1 MARKTS
7 SQKDDARA
15 WELLIKHG
23 GKGACQRWEGRHMVR
38 VDLLLEV
45 EDARRLS
52 EIVVELNR
60 RCPRRLTRAEVGR
73 HLLSRSIMQCTRQIS
88 RLHTAERRAA
98 RKAVTAE

>member
-1 MARKTS
+1 MPRKSS

-15 WELLIKHG
+15 WSLLLKHG
-23 GKGACQRWEGRHMVR
+23 SVGAYQRWQGRYMVR

-88 RLHTAERRAA
+88 RIHVAERRAA
-98 RKAVTAE
+98 RKTDSAG

>member
-7 SQKDDARA
+7 TQKDDCRA
-15 WELLIKHG
+15 WTLLVKHG
-23 GKGACQRWEGRHMVR
+23 SAGAYQRWPDRRMVR

-45 EDARRLS
+45 EDARRLA
-52 EIVVELNR
+52 EIVNELNR

-98 RKAVTAE
+98 RKADTAG